1 MHSLIQLS
9 IVVLLLPLL
18 SFVILIF
25 FNRRLP
31 RRGDF
36 VGVGILGT
44 AFAISLYIFWT
55 VIVQAYDPA
64 FRVAWDFTWIDL
76 GKVPGI
82 GPLQIKMGIVIDNLT
97 AIMLAMVTL
106 ISLLVHLYSTGYM
119 AGDKNYGRY
128 FAFLGIFTFSMLGI
142 VLSDNFFSIYIFW
155 ELVGLSSYLLIGF
168 FFEKDSAA
176 DAQKKAFLANRVGD
190 IGMWLGILIL
200 YSQFH
205 TFSFAEIN
213 VNLAAGKF
221 AMSNA
226 WLTAAGLLLFMG
238 CVGKS
243 AQFPLHIWL
252 PDAMEGPTPVSALI
266 HAATMVAA
274 GVYFVARIFV
284 LLTPDAL
291 HVIAFIGAFTA
302 FMAATIAI
310 TQNDIKRVLAYST
323 VSQLGYMVLG
333 LGVGA
338 YSAAL
343 FHLVTHA
350 FFKAC
355 LFLGSGAIIH
365 AMHHEQDMRWMGG
378 LRKHMPW
385 TFATFTLATL
395 ALAGLPL
402 TSGFMSKD
410 AILAGAIGFAN
421 AEGGG
426 VYYLIPVLGFFSA
439 MLTAF
444 YMGRQIWLVFFG
456 ESRTH
461 LKPADDLHSAHHAH
475 AAHDA
480 HNDLHH
486 AAHEVHEVSWNMR
499 APLVILAALSVFFVY
514 SPNPLDGAQ
523 GWFMKMIK
531 TPATVVGSY
540 QSAVGSEK
548 LAVGSGQSA
557 VEHQQS
563 AVGSQQP
570 STKTEHSA
578 LSTQHS
584 ALGTDHSALEPQK
597 SAVGSQQPATKTE
610 HSALS
615 TQHSALI
622 NDRQAEI
629 AHASHAAHYPAI
641 YISSIMV
648 ILGISLAGVVYV
660 FKIIDPDKT
669 ADAIRPLYL
678 FSLNKWYWDEIYQAT
693 FIRASLLLAK
703 MLYWFDRNIIDGIVN
718 GSALFV
724 RNIAFANNSFDKYV
738 VDGLVNFTAFSVNT
752 TGAVLRKLQTGKVQ
766 TYVVMLLAVV
776 FGYFVFYFTR
786 LIY

>member
-36 VGVGILGT
+36 IGVGILGT
-44 AFAISLYIFWT
+44 AFGISAYIFWT
-55 VIVQAYDPA
+55 VIVQTYDPA
-64 FRVAWDFTWIDL
+64 FRIAWDFTWIDL
-76 GKVPGI
+76 GNVPGV
-82 GPLQIKMGIVIDNLT
+82 GPLQIKMGVVIDNLT

-142 VLSDNFFSIYIFW
+142 VLSDNLFSIYIFW

-205 TFSFAEIN
+205 TFSFEQIYA
-213 VNLAAGKF
+213 NLAAGNF
-221 AMSNA
+221 GLSNG
-226 WLTAAGLLLFMG
+226 WLTAAGILLFMG

-243 AQFPLHIWL
+243 AQFPLHVWL

-284 LLTPDAL
+284 MLTPDAL
-291 HVIAFIGAFTA
+291 HVIAFIGASTA

-402 TSGFMSKD
+402 TSGFLSKD
-410 AILAGAIGFAN
+410 AILAGAIGFAQV
-421 AEGGG
+421 EGGG
-426 VYYLIPVLGFFSA
+426 IFYLIPVLGFFSA

-461 LKPADDLHSAHHAH
+461 LKPADTHHQAHHAH
-475 AAHDA
+475 DS
-480 HNDLHH
+480 H
-486 AAHEVHEVSWNMR
+486 AAHADDHHTAHGVHEVSWNMR

-514 SPNPLDGAQ
+514 SPDPLDGAK
-523 GWFMKMIK
+523 GWFMKMIP
-531 TPATVVGSY
+531 TPATVVGE
-540 QSAVGSEK
+540 AN
-548 LAVGSGQSA
+548 
-557 VEHQQS
+557 
-563 AVGSQQP
+563 
-570 STKTEHSA
+570 
-578 LSTQHS
+578 
-584 ALGTDHSALEPQK
+584 PQK
-597 SAVGSQQPATKTE
+597 GALLSGSVAPHLAGVVRTTE
-610 HSALS
+610 VALPVVAS
-615 TQHSALI
+615 EHAALAAGHGEAKGGHLYT
-622 NDRQAEI
+622 DTRQAEI
-629 AHASHAAHYPAI
+629 VHAGHAAHYTAI

-648 ILGISLAGVVYV
+648 VLGISMAFVVYV
-660 FKIIDPDKT
+660 FRIIDPEKT
-669 ADAIRPLYL
+669 ASAIRPLYL
-678 FSLNKWYWDEIYQAT
+678 FSLNKWYWDEIYEAT
-693 FIRASLLLAK
+693 FIKGS
-703 MLYWFDRNIIDGIVN
+703 MLIARMLSWFDTNVVDGIVN
-718 GSALFV
+718 GVATMVRKFAFV
-724 RNIAFANNSFDKYV
+724 NDSFDRHV
-738 VDGLVNFTAFSVNT
+738 VDGMVNFTAFTVNT
-752 TGAVLRKLQTGKVQ
+752 TGAVLRKLQTGKDK
-766 TYVVMLLAVV
+766 
-776 FGYFVFYFTR
+776 
-786 LIY
+786 

>member
-36 VGVGILGT
+36 IGVGILGT
-44 AFAISLYIFWT
+44 AFAISAYIFWS
-55 VIVQAYDPA
+55 VIVQTYDPA

-142 VLSDNFFSIYIFW
+142 VLSDNLFSIYIFW

-205 TFSFAEIN
+205 TFSFEQIYA
-213 VNLAAGKF
+213 NLAAGKF

-421 AEGGG
+421 VEGGG
-426 VYYLIPVLGFFSA
+426 VYYLIPALGFFSA

-461 LKPADDLHSAHHAH
+461 LKPADNHHHGHDAHSAHG
-475 AAHDA
+475 AHD
-480 HNDLHH
+480 DHH
-486 AAHEVHEVSWNMR
+486 GAHEVHEVSWNMR
-499 APLVILAALSVFFVY
+499 APLVILAVLSVFIVY
-514 SPNPLDGAQ
+514 SPNPLDGAE
-523 GWFMKMIK
+523 GWFMKMIR
-531 TPATVVGSY
+531 TPATVVGPANHNCAALPAQTTSPLM
-540 QSAVGSEK
+540 AEA
-548 LAVGSGQSA
+548 LPA
-557 VEHQQS
+557 VETHVATDAH
-563 AVGSQQP
+563 AVSEV
-570 STKTEHSA
+570 EHA
-578 LSTQHS
+578 
-584 ALGTDHSALEPQK
+584 AAKG
-597 SAVGSQQPATKTE
+597 E
-610 HSALS
+610 HAF
-615 TQHSALI
+615 A
-622 NDRQAEI
+622 DPRQAEI
-629 AHASHAAHYPAI
+629 AHAAHAAHFPAI

-648 ILGISLAGVVYV
+648 VLGISFAGIV
-660 FKIIDPDKT
+660 FVFRIIDPDKT
-669 ADAIRPLYL
+669 AEAIRPLYL

-693 FIRASLLLAK
+693 FIKGSVLLSKILS
-703 MLYWFDRNIIDGIVN
+703 WFDTNVIDGIVN
-718 GSALFV
+718 GVAVLV
-724 RNIAFANNSFDKYV
+724 RNLAFANNSFDKYV

-766 TYVVMLLAVV
+766 TYVALLLVV
-776 FGYFVFYFTR
+776 LFGYFVFYFTR

>member
-31 RRGDF
+31 RSGDF
-36 VGVGILGT
+36 LGVGILGT
-44 AFAISLYIFWT
+44 AFALSAYIFWT
-55 VIVQAYDPA
+55 VIVQTYDPA
-64 FRVAWDFTWIDL
+64 FRIAWDFTWIDL
-76 GKVPGI
+76 GKVPGV
-82 GPLQIKMGIVIDNLT
+82 GPLQIKMGVVIDNLT

-142 VLSDNFFSIYIFW
+142 VLSDNLFSIYIFW

-205 TFSFAEIN
+205 TFSFVEIN
-213 VNLAAGKF
+213 ANLAAGKF
-221 AMSNA
+221 ALSNA
-226 WLTAAGLLLFMG
+226 WLTAAGILLFMG

-284 LLTPDAL
+284 MLTPDAL
-291 HVIAFIGAFTA
+291 HLIAFVGASTA

-410 AILAGAIGFAN
+410 AILAGAIGFAKV
-421 AEGGG
+421 EGGG
-426 VYYLIPVLGFFSA
+426 IFYLIPVLGFFSA

-461 LKPADDLHSAHHAH
+461 LKPAEDHHGH
-475 AAHDA
+475 DVHDA
-480 HNDLHH
+480 HHGAHDDHDCHEEHH
-486 AAHEVHEVSWNMR
+486 GVHEVSWNMR

-514 SPNPLDGAQ
+514 SPDPLDGAK
-523 GWFMKMIK
+523 GWFMKMIQ
-531 TPATVVGSY
+531 TPETVVGEASL
-540 QSAVGSEK
+540 QKAAALRSGVAPLIAEAVLPPAGHAETDSH
-548 LAVGSGQSA
+548 AA
-557 VEHQQS
+557 
-563 AVGSQQP
+563 AAAP
-570 STKTEHSA
+570 SHA
-578 LSTQHS
+578 
-584 ALGTDHSALEPQK
+584 A
-597 SAVGSQQPATKTE
+597 PAGVHTF
-610 HSALS
+610 A
-615 TQHSALI
+615 
-622 NDRQAEI
+622 DPRQAEI
-629 AHASHAAHYPAI
+629 AHAAHAAHFPAI

-648 ILGISLAGVVYV
+648 VLGISMAFIVYV
-660 FKIIDPDKT
+660 FRIIDPEKT
-669 ADAIRPLYL
+669 AISIRPLYL
-678 FSLNKWYWDEIYQAT
+678 FSLNKWYWDEIYEAT
-693 FIRASLLLAK
+693 FIKGSIVLSKVFA
-703 MLYWFDRNIIDGIVN
+703 WFDTNIVDGLVN
-718 GSALFV
+718 GVAFTV
-724 RNIAFANNSFDKYV
+724 KKFAFANGSFDKYV

-766 TYVVMLLAVV
+766 TYVVMLILAV
-776 FGYFVFYFTR
+776 FGYFVYYFTR
-786 LIY
+786 LVY

>member
-44 AFAISLYIFWT
+44 AFALSLYIFWQ

-76 GKVPGI
+76 GNVPGL
-82 GPLQIKMGIVIDNLT
+82 GHLEIKMGIVIDNI
-97 AIMLAMVTL
+97 ASIMLSMVTL
-106 ISLLVHLYSTGYM
+106 ISFLVHLYSTGYM
-119 AGDKNYGRY
+119 AGDKNYGRF
-128 FAFLGIFTFSMLGI
+128 FAYLGIFTFSMLGI
-142 VLSDNFFSIYIFW
+142 ILSDNLFAIYIFW

-168 FFEKDSAA
+168 FFEKESAA
-176 DAQKKAFLANRVGD
+176 DAQKKAFLANRIGD

-205 TFSFAEIN
+205 TFNYQEIYA
-213 VNLAAGKF
+213 NLAAGKF
-221 AMSNA
+221 ALSNG
-226 WLTAAGLLLFMG
+226 WLTAAGILLFMG

-243 AQFPLHIWL
+243 AQFPLHVWL

-284 LLTPDAL
+284 VLTPDAL
-291 HVIAFIGAFTA
+291 HVIAFVGAFTA

-310 TQNDIKRVLAYST
+310 TQHDIKRVLAYST

-338 YSAAL
+338 YSASL

-378 LRKHMPW
+378 LRKQMPW

-402 TSGFMSKD
+402 TSGFLSKD
-410 AILAGAIGFAN
+410 AILAGAIGFAQV
-421 AEGGG
+421 EGGG
-426 VYYLIPVLGFFSA
+426 IFYLIPFLGFFSA

-461 LKPADDLHSAHHAH
+461 LKPADDHHHS
-475 AAHDA
+475 HDA
-480 HNDLHH
+480 HSGHDDAHAHH
-486 AAHEVHEVSWNMR
+486 GVHEVEWNMR
-499 APLVILAALSVFFVY
+499 APLVILAALSIFFVY
-514 SPNPLDGAQ
+514 SPDPLDGAK
-523 GWFMKMIK
+523 GWFMKMIP
-531 TPATVVGSY
+531 TPSTVVGSY
-540 QSAVGSEK
+540 QNHSDILHAEVIKTSHEEN
-548 LAVGSGQSA
+548 VV
-557 VEHQQS
+557 VEHQNNKHD
-563 AVGSQQP
+563 AAANATSQT
-570 STKTEHSA
+570 STEH
-578 LSTQHS
+578 
-584 ALGTDHSALEPQK
+584 G
-597 SAVGSQQPATKTE
+597 E
-610 HSALS
+610 HFYA
-615 TQHSALI
+615 
-622 NDRQAEI
+622 DPRQAAVI
-629 AHASHAAHYPAI
+629 HAGHGAHYTAI
-641 YISSIMV
+641 YISSVMV
-648 ILGISLAGVVYV
+648 ILGIGLACVVYV
-660 FKIIDPDKT
+660 FNIIDPEKT
-669 ADAIRPLYL
+669 AHAIRPLYL
-678 FSLNKWYWDEIYQAT
+678 FSFNKWYWDEIYQAT
-693 FIRASLLLAK
+693 FIRGSVIIAK
-703 MLYWFDRNIIDGIVN
+703 MLSWFDTHVVDGIVN
-718 GSALFV
+718 GVATIV
-724 RNIAFANNSFDKYV
+724 RNFAFLNNSFDKHV
-738 VDGLVNFTAFSVNT
+738 VDGLVNFTAFTINT
-752 TGAVLRKLQTGKVQ
+752 TGGLLKKLQTGKVQ
-766 TYVVMLLAVV
+766 TYIVMLIFVV
-776 FGYFVFYFTR
+776 FGYFVFYFSR
-786 LIY
+786 LVY

>member
-44 AFAISLYIFWT
+44 AFALSAYIFWT
-55 VIVQAYDPA
+55 VIVQTYDPA

-76 GKVPGI
+76 GQVPGI

-142 VLSDNFFSIYIFW
+142 VLSDNLFSIYIFW

-205 TFSFAEIN
+205 TFSFTEIYA
-213 VNLAAGKF
+213 NLAAGKF
-221 AMSNA
+221 ALSNA

-284 LLTPDAL
+284 VLTPDAL

-410 AILAGAIGFAN
+410 AILAGAIGFAT

-461 LKPADDLHSAHHAH
+461 LKPVDNHHSDHHAH
-475 AAHDA
+475 STHDT
-480 HNDLHH
+480 HNDDHH

-531 TPATVVGSY
+531 TPPTVVGSY
-540 QSAVGSEK
+540 QSAPSSEK
-548 LAVGSGQSA
+548 LAVGS
-557 VEHQQS
+557 QQS
-563 AVGSQQP
+563 ATEGENSAL
-570 STKTEHSA
+570 STQHSALSEQHSAPEAEHSA

-584 ALGTDHSALEPQK
+584 ALKE
-597 SAVGSQQPATKTE
+597 
-610 HSALS
+610 S
-615 TQHSALI
+615 TQHSALT
-622 NDRQAEI
+622 NERQAEI
-629 AHASHAAHYPAI
+629 AHASHAAHFPAI

-648 ILGISLAGVVYV
+648 ILGITLAGIVYV
-660 FKIIDPDKT
+660 FRIIDPDKT
-669 ADAIRPLYL
+669 AEAIRPLYL
-678 FSLNKWYWDEIYQAT
+678 FSLNKWYWDEIYDAT
-693 FIRASLLLAK
+693 FIRGSMLISK
-703 MLYWFDRNIIDGIVN
+703 MLSWFDTNIIDGIVN
-718 GSALFV
+718 GVALIV
-724 RNIAFANNSFDKYV
+724 KKVAFANNSFDKYV

>member
-36 VGVGILGT
+36 IGVGILGT
-44 AFAISLYIFWT
+44 AFALSAYIFWS
-55 VIVQAYDPA
+55 VIVQTYDPA
-64 FRVAWDFTWIDL
+64 FRIAWDFTWIDL
-76 GKVPGI
+76 GNVPGV
-82 GPLQIKMGIVIDNLT
+82 GPLKIKMGVVIDNLT
-97 AIMLAMVTL
+97 SIMLAMVTL
-106 ISLLVHLYSTGYM
+106 ISLLVHIYSTGYM
-119 AGDKNYGRY
+119 KGDKNYGRY

-142 VLSDNFFSIYIFW
+142 ILSDNLFSIYIFW

-205 TFSFAEIN
+205 TFSFEQIYA
-213 VNLAAGKF
+213 NLAAGNF
-221 AMSNA
+221 ALSNG

-243 AQFPLHIWL
+243 AQFPLHVWL

-284 LLTPDAL
+284 ILTPDAL
-291 HVIAFIGAFTA
+291 HVIAFVGACTA

-310 TQNDIKRVLAYST
+310 TQHDIKRVLAYST

-338 YSAAL
+338 YSASL

-365 AMHHEQDMRWMGG
+365 AMHHEQDMRWMGS
-378 LRKHMPW
+378 LWKKMPW
-385 TFATFTLATL
+385 TFVTFTIATL

-410 AILAGAIGFAN
+410 AILAGAIGFAE

-426 VYYLIPVLGFFSA
+426 IYYLIPTLGFFCA

-461 LKPADDLHSAHHAH
+461 LKPADNHHQAHHAH
-475 AAHDA
+475 DSHATHGDA
-480 HNDLHH
+480 HHG
-486 AAHEVHEVSWNMR
+486 AHEVHEVSWNMR
-499 APLVILAALSVFFVY
+499 APLVILAVLSLFAVY
-514 SPNPLDGAQ
+514 SPDPLDGAK
-523 GWFMKMIK
+523 GWFMKMIP
-531 TPATVVGSY
+531 TPATVVG
-540 QSAVGSEK
+540 A
-548 LAVGSGQSA
+548 AN
-557 VEHQQS
+557 
-563 AVGSQQP
+563 
-570 STKTEHSA
+570 
-578 LSTQHS
+578 
-584 ALGTDHSALEPQK
+584 PQK
-597 SAVGSQQPATKTE
+597 GALLSGTVAPHIAGVLRTTEVDVPQPVAAAHGEAKGGHLYT
-610 HSALS
+610 
-615 TQHSALI
+615 
-622 NDRQAEI
+622 DPRQAEI
-629 AHASHAAHYPAI
+629 VHAGHAAHYTAI
-641 YISSIMV
+641 YISITMV
-648 ILGISLAGVVYV
+648 LLGMCLALVFYV
-660 FKIIDPDKT
+660 FKIIDPEKT
-669 ADAIRPLYL
+669 ARAIRPLYL
-678 FSLNKWYWDEIYQAT
+678 FSLNKWYWDEIYEAT
-693 FIRASLLLAK
+693 FIKGSMVLAR
-703 MLYWFDRNIIDGIVN
+703 MLSWFDTNVVDGIVN
-718 GSALFV
+718 GVATLVRKFAFV
-724 RNIAFANNSFDKYV
+724 NDGFDRHV
-738 VDGLVNFTAFSVNT
+738 VDGMVNFTAFTVNT

-766 TYVVMLLAVV
+766 TYVVMLMLVL

>member
-36 VGVGILGT
+36 IGVGILGT
-44 AFAISLYIFWT
+44 AFAISAYIFWS
-55 VIVQAYDPA
+55 VIVQTYDPA
-64 FRVAWDFTWIDL
+64 FRIAWDFTWIDL
-76 GKVPGI
+76 GNVPGV
-82 GPLQIKMGIVIDNLT
+82 GPLKIKMGVVIDNLT

-142 VLSDNFFSIYIFW
+142 VLSDNLFSIYIFW

-168 FFEKDSAA
+168 FFEKQSAA

-205 TFSFAEIN
+205 TFSFEQIYA
-213 VNLAAGKF
+213 NLAAGKF
-221 AMSNA
+221 TLSNA
-226 WLTAAGLLLFMG
+226 WLTAAGILLFMG

-284 LLTPDAL
+284 VLTPDAL

-410 AILAGAIGFAN
+410 AILAGAIGFAQV
-421 AEGGG
+421 EGGG

-461 LKPADDLHSAHHAH
+461 LKPVDNHHSDHHAH
-475 AAHDA
+475 GAADEQHGV
-480 HNDLHH
+480 
-486 AAHEVHEVSWNMR
+486 HEVHEVSWNMR
-499 APLVILAALSVFFVY
+499 APLVILAVLSVFIVY
-514 SPNPLDGAQ
+514 SPNPLDGAE

-531 TPATVVGSY
+531 TPATVVGPANHNSSGALI
-540 QSAVGSEK
+540 QASSAPLMAE
-548 LAVGSGQSA
+548 A
-557 VEHQQS
+557 
-563 AVGSQQP
+563 QP
-570 STKTEHSA
+570 AAGAHSA
-578 LSTQHS
+578 TDSPAES
-584 ALGTDHSALEPQK
+584 AG
-597 SAVGSQQPATKTE
+597 E
-610 HSALS
+610 HASVKGGEHTFA
-615 TQHSALI
+615 
-622 NDRQAEI
+622 DPRQAEI
-629 AHASHAAHYPAI
+629 AHASHGAHFTAI

-648 ILGISLAGVVYV
+648 VLGISMAFVVYV
-660 FKIIDPDKT
+660 FKIIDPEKT
-669 ADAIRPLYL
+669 AQAIRPLYL

-693 FIRASLLLAK
+693 FIKGSIVISKILS
-703 MLYWFDRNIIDGIVN
+703 WFDTNVVDGIVN
-718 GSALFV
+718 GVALVVKKF
-724 RNIAFANNSFDKYV
+724 AFANNSFDKYV

-766 TYVVMLLAVV
+766 TYVVMLLLAV

>member
-9 IVVLLLPLL
+9 IAVLLLPLL

-25 FNRRLP
+25 FNKRLP

-44 AFAISLYIFWT
+44 TFALSFYIFWS
-55 VIVQAYDPA
+55 VVVQAYDPA
-64 FRVAWDFTWIDL
+64 FRVAWDFTWIDF
-76 GKVPGI
+76 GNVPGV
-82 GPLQIKMGIVIDNLT
+82 GPLEIRMGIVIDNLT

-106 ISLLVHLYSTGYM
+106 ISFLVHLYSTGYM
-119 AGDKNYGRY
+119 SGDPRYGRF

-142 VLSDNFFSIYIFW
+142 VLADNLFAIYIFW

-168 FFEKDSAA
+168 YFEKDSAA

-205 TFSFAEIN
+205 TFSYQEIFA
-213 VNLAAGKF
+213 NLAAGKF
-221 AMSNA
+221 GLGEA
-226 WLTAAGLLLFMG
+226 WLTAAGILLFMG

-243 AQFPLHIWL
+243 AQFPLHVWL

-284 LLTPDAL
+284 LLTADAL
-291 HVIAFIGAFTA
+291 HVIAFIGAVTA

-310 TQNDIKRVLAYST
+310 TQHDIKRVLAYST

-378 LRKHMPW
+378 LRKPMPW

-410 AILAGAIGFAN
+410 AILAGAIGFAA

-426 VYYLIPVLGFFSA
+426 IYWIIPFLGFFSA

-461 LKPADDLHSAHHAH
+461 LKPADPHHH
-475 AAHDA
+475 GHDA
-480 HNDLHH
+480 HGSHGHDDHH
-486 AAHEVHEVSWNMR
+486 AGESHGVHEVAWNMR
-499 APLVILAALSVFFVY
+499 APLVILAALSVFAVY
-514 SPNPLDGAQ
+514 SPDPLDGAK
-523 GWFMKMIK
+523 GWFLKMVQ
-531 TPATVVGSY
+531 TPATVVGSPGNTAGHE
-540 QSAVGSEK
+540 SSPLALHEGRLLAEAVPPAQHKAESDAHSEGV
-548 LAVGSGQSA
+548 ASEAASGVHAEAAGAAAHGEAHGHEFSD
-557 VEHQQS
+557 
-563 AVGSQQP
+563 P
-570 STKTEHSA
+570 
-578 LSTQHS
+578 
-584 ALGTDHSALEPQK
+584 
-597 SAVGSQQPATKTE
+597 
-610 HSALS
+610 
-615 TQHSALI
+615 
-622 NDRQAEI
+622 RQAAI
-629 AHASHAAHYPAI
+629 AHEAHAAHWPAI
-641 YISSIMV
+641 MISSVMV
-648 ILGISLAGVVYV
+648 VLGISLAFVVYV
-660 FKIIDPDKT
+660 FRIIDPEKT
-669 ADAIRPLYL
+669 ARSIRPLYL
-678 FSLNKWYWDEIYQAT
+678 YSFNKWYWDEIYDAT
-693 FIRASLLLAK
+693 FIKGSVLISKILS
-703 MLYWFDRNIIDGIVN
+703 WFDANIVDGIVN
-718 GSALFV
+718 GVGAMTRRV
-724 RNIAFANNSFDKYV
+724 GFATGGFDKYV
-738 VDGLVNFTAFSVNT
+738 VDGAVNFTAFLVNT
-752 TGAVLRKLQTGKVQ
+752 SGGVLRKLQTGKVQ
-766 TYVVMLLAVV
+766 TYVVLLLLAVI
-776 FGYFVFYFTR
+776 GYFIYYFTQ

>member
-9 IVVLLLPLL
+9 IAVLLLPLL

-25 FNRRLP
+25 FNKRLP
-31 RRGDF
+31 RSGDF

-44 AFAISLYIFWT
+44 TFALSFYIFWS
-55 VIVQAYDPA
+55 VVVQAYDPA
-64 FRVAWDFTWIDL
+64 FRIVWDFTWIDF
-76 GKVPGI
+76 GNVPGV
-82 GPLQIKMGIVIDNLT
+82 GPLEIRMGIVIDNLT

-106 ISLLVHLYSTGYM
+106 ISFLVHLYSTGYM
-119 AGDKNYGRY
+119 SGDPRYGRF

-142 VLSDNFFSIYIFW
+142 VLSDNLFSIYIFW

-168 FFEKDSAA
+168 YFEKDSAA

-205 TFSFAEIN
+205 TFSYHEIFR
-213 VNLAAGKF
+213 NLAAGKF
-221 AMSNA
+221 GMGEG
-226 WLTAAGLLLFMG
+226 WLTAAGILLFMG

-243 AQFPLHIWL
+243 AQFPLHVWL

-284 LLTPDAL
+284 LLTADAL
-291 HVIAFIGAFTA
+291 HVIAFVGAITA

-310 TQNDIKRVLAYST
+310 TQHDIKRVLAYST

-378 LRKHMPW
+378 LRKPMPW
-385 TFATFTLATL
+385 TFATFTLVTL

-426 VYYLIPVLGFFSA
+426 FYYLIPFLGFFSA

-461 LKPADDLHSAHHAH
+461 LKPADEHDHGH
-475 AAHDA
+475 AAHGSHGHGHGD
-480 HNDLHH
+480 DHH
-486 AAHEVHEVSWNMR
+486 DEASHGVHEVAWNMR
-499 APLVILAALSVFFVY
+499 APLVILAALSVFAVY
-514 SPNPLDGAQ
+514 SPDPLDGAK
-523 GWFMKMIK
+523 GWFMKMVQ
-531 TPATVVGSY
+531 TPETVVGSKEAPAKHEP
-540 QSAVGSEK
+540 SAAAPAAGHLLAEAVPAAAHGSETD
-548 LAVGSGQSA
+548 A
-557 VEHQQS
+557 
-563 AVGSQQP
+563 QP
-570 STKTEHSA
+570 EGVASEAHAETAGGAAHAEKGGHEFSD
-578 LSTQHS
+578 Q
-584 ALGTDHSALEPQK
+584 
-597 SAVGSQQPATKTE
+597 
-610 HSALS
+610 
-615 TQHSALI
+615 
-622 NDRQAEI
+622 RQAHI
-629 AHASHAAHYPAI
+629 AHAAHAAHWPAI
-641 YISSIMV
+641 IISSVMV
-648 ILGISLAGVVYV
+648 VLGISLAFVVYV
-660 FKIIDPDKT
+660 FRIIDPDIT
-669 ADAIRPLYL
+669 AVAIRPLYL
-678 FSLNKWYWDEIYQAT
+678 YSFNKWYWDEIYDAT
-693 FIRASLLLAK
+693 FIKGSVAISKILS
-703 MLYWFDRNIIDGIVN
+703 WFDANVVDGIVN
-718 GSALFV
+718 GVGAMTRRV
-724 RNIAFANNSFDKYV
+724 GFATGGFDKYV
-738 VDGLVNFTAFSVNT
+738 VDGAVNFTAFLVNT

-766 TYVVMLLAVV
+766 TYVVLLMLAVI
-776 FGYFVFYFTR
+776 GYFVYYFAQ
-786 LIY
+786 LVY

>member
-36 VGVGILGT
+36 IGVGILGT
-44 AFAISLYIFWT
+44 AFGISAYIFWS
-55 VIVQAYDPA
+55 VIVQTYDPA
-64 FRVAWDFTWIDL
+64 FRIAWDFTWIDL
-76 GKVPGI
+76 GNVPGV
-82 GPLQIKMGIVIDNLT
+82 GPLQIKMGVVIDNLT

-142 VLSDNFFSIYIFW
+142 VLSDNLFSIYIFW

-205 TFSFAEIN
+205 TFSFEQVYA
-213 VNLAAGKF
+213 NLAAGKF
-221 AMSNA
+221 ALSNA
-226 WLTAAGLLLFMG
+226 WLTAAGILLFMG

-284 LLTPDAL
+284 ILTPDAL
-291 HVIAFIGAFTA
+291 HVIAFIGACTA

-385 TFATFTLATL
+385 TFTTFTLATL

-402 TSGFMSKD
+402 TSGFLSKD
-410 AILAGAIGFAN
+410 AILAGAIGFAKV
-421 AEGGG
+421 EGGG
-426 VYYLIPVLGFFSA
+426 IFYLIPVLGFFSA

-461 LKPADDLHSAHHAH
+461 LKPADNHHVDHHAH
-475 AAHDA
+475 DS
-480 HNDLHH
+480 H
-486 AAHEVHEVSWNMR
+486 AAHGDDHHADHGVHEVSWNMR

-514 SPNPLDGAQ
+514 SPDPLDGAK
-523 GWFMKMIK
+523 GWFMKMIP
-531 TPATVVGSY
+531 TPSTVVGEANP
-540 QSAVGSEK
+540 QIGALPRGTSAPHLAGVLPTAEAVPAVAGHGEEK
-548 LAVGSGQSA
+548 SGH
-557 VEHQQS
+557 VY
-563 AVGSQQP
+563 
-570 STKTEHSA
+570 
-578 LSTQHS
+578 
-584 ALGTDHSALEPQK
+584 TDP
-597 SAVGSQQPATKTE
+597 
-610 HSALS
+610 
-615 TQHSALI
+615 
-622 NDRQAEI
+622 RQAEI
-629 AHASHAAHYPAI
+629 VHAGHAAHYTAI

-648 ILGISLAGVVYV
+648 VLGIGMAFVVYV
-660 FKIIDPDKT
+660 FRIIDPEKT
-669 ADAIRPLYL
+669 AQSIRPLYL
-678 FSLNKWYWDEIYQAT
+678 FSLNKWYWDEIYEAT
-693 FIRASLLLAK
+693 FIKGSIVISKILS
-703 MLYWFDRNIIDGIVN
+703 WFDTNVIDGIVN
-718 GSALFV
+718 GVAVLVRKFAFV
-724 RNIAFANNSFDKYV
+724 NDSFDKHV
-738 VDGLVNFTAFSVNT
+738 VDGMVNFTAFTVNT

-766 TYVVMLLAVV
+766 TYVVMLLLAV

>member
-36 VGVGILGT
+36 IGVGILGT
-44 AFAISLYIFWT
+44 AFAISAYIFWS
-55 VIVQAYDPA
+55 VIVQTYDPA
-64 FRVAWDFTWIDL
+64 FRIAWDFTWIDL
-76 GKVPGI
+76 GNVPGV
-82 GPLQIKMGIVIDNLT
+82 GPLQIKMGVVIDNLT
-97 AIMLAMVTL
+97 SIMLAMVTL

-142 VLSDNFFSIYIFW
+142 VLSDNLFSIYIFW

-168 FFEKDSAA
+168 FFEKQSAA

-205 TFSFAEIN
+205 TFSFEQIYA
-213 VNLAAGKF
+213 NLAAGKF
-221 AMSNA
+221 GLSNG
-226 WLTAAGLLLFMG
+226 WLTAAGILLFMG

-243 AQFPLHIWL
+243 AQFPLHVWL

-284 LLTPDAL
+284 VLTPDAL
-291 HVIAFIGAFTA
+291 HVIAFTGACTA

-410 AILAGAIGFAN
+410 AILAGAIGFAKV
-421 AEGGG
+421 EGGG
-426 VYYLIPVLGFFSA
+426 IFYLIPVLGFFSA

-461 LKPADDLHSAHHAH
+461 LKPAEDDHHAAHHAH
-475 AAHDA
+475 AGHDA
-480 HNDLHH
+480 HTDDHH
-486 AAHEVHEVSWNMR
+486 QEHGVHEVSWNMR
-499 APLVILAALSVFFVY
+499 APLVILATLSIFFVY
-514 SPNPLDGAQ
+514 SPDPLDGGK
-523 GWFMKMIK
+523 GWFMKMIQ
-531 TPATVVGSY
+531 TPATVVGEANHQIGDLRTPVSTATLAA
-540 QSAVGSEK
+540 AVPTVEVP
-548 LAVGSGQSA
+548 AVEA
-557 VEHQQS
+557 VEH
-563 AVGSQQP
+563 AGAE
-570 STKTEHSA
+570 KGAHSYA
-578 LSTQHS
+578 
-584 ALGTDHSALEPQK
+584 DM
-597 SAVGSQQPATKTE
+597 
-610 HSALS
+610 
-615 TQHSALI
+615 
-622 NDRQAEI
+622 RQAEI
-629 AHASHAAHYPAI
+629 VHAGHAAHFTAI

-648 ILGISLAGVVYV
+648 LLGISLAFIVYV
-660 FKIIDPDKT
+660 FNIIDPEKT
-669 ADAIRPLYL
+669 AIAIRPLYL
-678 FSLNKWYWDEIYQAT
+678 FSLNKWYWDEIYDAT
-693 FIRASLLLAK
+693 FIKGSMLLANI
-703 MLYWFDRNIIDGIVN
+703 LSWFDTTIVDGIVN
-718 GSALFV
+718 GVATLV
-724 RNIAFANNSFDKYV
+724 RNFAFLNDGFDRHV
-738 VDGLVNFTAFSVNT
+738 VDGLVNFTAFTVNT

-766 TYVVMLLAVV
+766 TYVVMLLLAV
-776 FGYFVFYFTR
+776 FGYFVFYLTR

>member
-36 VGVGILGT
+36 IGLGILGT
-44 AFAISLYIFWT
+44 AFGISAYIFWS

-64 FRVAWDFTWIDL
+64 FRIAWDFTWIDL
-76 GKVPGI
+76 GNVPGV
-82 GPLQIKMGIVIDNLT
+82 GPLQIKMGVVIDNLT

-142 VLSDNFFSIYIFW
+142 VLSDNLFSIYIFW

-205 TFSFAEIN
+205 TFSFEQIYA
-213 VNLAAGKF
+213 NLAAGNF
-221 AMSNA
+221 GLSNA
-226 WLTAAGLLLFMG
+226 WLTAAGILLFMG

-243 AQFPLHIWL
+243 AQFPLHVWL

-274 GVYFVARIFV
+274 GVYFVARIFIM
-284 LLTPDAL
+284 LTPDAL
-291 HVIAFIGAFTA
+291 HVIAFIGACTA

-402 TSGFMSKD
+402 TSGFLSKD
-410 AILAGAIGFAN
+410 AILAGAIGFAKV
-421 AEGGG
+421 EGGG
-426 VYYLIPVLGFFSA
+426 IYYLIPVLGFFSA

-456 ESRTH
+456 DSRTH
-461 LKPADDLHSAHHAH
+461 LKPADTSHQAHHAH
-475 AAHDA
+475 DTHATHADA
-480 HNDLHH
+480 HHSAH
-486 AAHEVHEVSWNMR
+486 AVHEVSWNMR
-499 APLVILAALSVFFVY
+499 APLVILAALSIYAVY
-514 SPNPLDGAQ
+514 SPDPLDGAK
-523 GWFMKMIK
+523 GWFMKMIP
-531 TPATVVGSY
+531 TPATVVG
-540 QSAVGSEK
+540 A
-548 LAVGSGQSA
+548 AN
-557 VEHQQS
+557 
-563 AVGSQQP
+563 
-570 STKTEHSA
+570 
-578 LSTQHS
+578 
-584 ALGTDHSALEPQK
+584 PQK
-597 SAVGSQQPATKTE
+597 GALLTSTAPLHLAGVVPASETAAPALATTPVAAEPAVAAGE
-610 HSALS
+610 HGEAKGGHLYS
-615 TQHSALI
+615 
-622 NDRQAEI
+622 DPRQAEI
-629 AHASHAAHYPAI
+629 VHAGHAAHYTAI

-648 ILGISLAGVVYV
+648 ALGIIMAFVVYV
-660 FKIIDPDKT
+660 FKIIDPEKT
-669 ADAIRPLYL
+669 ARLIRPLYL
-678 FSLNKWYWDEIYQAT
+678 FSLNKWYWDEIYEAT
-693 FIRASLLLAK
+693 FIKGSMVLAK
-703 MLYWFDRNIIDGIVN
+703 MLSWFDTNVVDGIVN
-718 GSALFV
+718 GVALLVKKFAFV
-724 RNIAFANNSFDKYV
+724 NDGFDRHV
-738 VDGLVNFTAFSVNT
+738 VDGMVNFTAFTVNT

-766 TYVVMLLAVV
+766 TYVVMLLIAV

-786 LIY
+786 LIRGI

>member
-1 MHSLIQLS
+1 M
-9 IVVLLLPLL
+9 
-18 SFVILIF
+18 
-25 FNRRLP
+25 
-31 RRGDF
+31 
-36 VGVGILGT
+36 GV
-44 AFAISLYIFWT
+44 
-55 VIVQAYDPA
+55 
-64 FRVAWDFTWIDL
+64 
-76 GKVPGI
+76 
-82 GPLQIKMGIVIDNLT
+82 VIDNLT
-97 AIMLAMVTL
+97 SIMLAMVTL

-142 VLSDNFFSIYIFW
+142 VLSDNLFSIYIFW

-168 FFEKDSAA
+168 FFEKQSAA

-205 TFSFAEIN
+205 TFSFEQIYA
-213 VNLAAGKF
+213 NLAAGKF
-221 AMSNA
+221 GLSNG
-226 WLTAAGLLLFMG
+226 WLTAAGILLFMG

-243 AQFPLHIWL
+243 AQFPLHVWL

-284 LLTPDAL
+284 VLTPDAL
-291 HVIAFIGAFTA
+291 HVIAFTGACTA

-410 AILAGAIGFAN
+410 AILAGAIGFAKT
-421 AEGGG
+421 EGGG
-426 VYYLIPVLGFFSA
+426 IFYLIPVLGFFSA

-461 LKPADDLHSAHHAH
+461 LKPAEDDHHAAHHAH
-475 AAHDA
+475 AGHDA
-480 HNDLHH
+480 HTDDHH
-486 AAHEVHEVSWNMR
+486 QEHGVHEVSWNMR
-499 APLVILAALSVFFVY
+499 APLVILATLSIFFVY
-514 SPNPLDGAQ
+514 SPDPLDGGK
-523 GWFMKMIK
+523 GWFMKMIQ
-531 TPATVVGSY
+531 TPATVVGEANHQIGDLRTPVSTATLAAAVPTVEVPAAEAGEHAGAEKGAHSY
-540 QSAVGSEK
+540 A
-548 LAVGSGQSA
+548 
-557 VEHQQS
+557 
-563 AVGSQQP
+563 
-570 STKTEHSA
+570 
-578 LSTQHS
+578 
-584 ALGTDHSALEPQK
+584 DM
-597 SAVGSQQPATKTE
+597 
-610 HSALS
+610 
-615 TQHSALI
+615 
-622 NDRQAEI
+622 RQAEI
-629 AHASHAAHYPAI
+629 VHAGHAAHFTAI

-648 ILGISLAGVVYV
+648 LLGISLAFIVYV
-660 FKIIDPDKT
+660 FNIIDPEKT
-669 ADAIRPLYL
+669 AIAIRPLYL
-678 FSLNKWYWDEIYQAT
+678 FSLNKWYWDEIYDAT
-693 FIRASLLLAK
+693 FIKGSMLLANI
-703 MLYWFDRNIIDGIVN
+703 LSWFDTTIVDGIVN
-718 GSALFV
+718 GVATLV
-724 RNIAFANNSFDKYV
+724 RNFAFLNDGFDRHV
-738 VDGLVNFTAFSVNT
+738 VDGLVNFTAFTVNT

-766 TYVVMLLAVV
+766 TYVVMLLLAV
-776 FGYFVFYFTR
+776 FGYFVFYLTR

>member
-44 AFAISLYIFWT
+44 AFALSAYIFWT
-55 VIVQAYDPA
+55 VIVQTYDPA

-76 GKVPGI
+76 GQVPGI

-142 VLSDNFFSIYIFW
+142 VLSDNLFSIYIFW

-205 TFSFAEIN
+205 TFSFTEIYA
-213 VNLAAGKF
+213 NLAAGKF
-221 AMSNA
+221 ALSNA

-284 LLTPDAL
+284 VLTPDAL
-291 HVIAFIGAFTA
+291 HVIAFIGAVTA

-410 AILAGAIGFAN
+410 AILAGAIGFAT

-461 LKPADDLHSAHHAH
+461 LKPVDNHHSDHHAH
-475 AAHDA
+475 STHDT
-480 HNDLHH
+480 HNDDHH

-523 GWFMKMIK
+523 GWFMKMIQ
-531 TPATVVGSY
+531 TPPTVVGSY
-540 QSAVGSEK
+540 QSAPSSEK
-548 LAVGSGQSA
+548 LAVGS
-557 VEHQQS
+557 QQS
-563 AVGSQQP
+563 A
-570 STKTEHSA
+570 TEGENSA

-584 ALGTDHSALEPQK
+584 ALSE
-597 SAVGSQQPATKTE
+597 
-610 HSALS
+610 
-615 TQHSALI
+615 QHSALT
-622 NDRQAEI
+622 NERQAEI
-629 AHASHAAHYPAI
+629 AHASHAAHFPAI

-648 ILGISLAGVVYV
+648 LLGISLAGIVYV

-669 ADAIRPLYL
+669 AQAIRPLYL
-678 FSLNKWYWDEIYQAT
+678 FSLNKWYWDEIYDAT
-693 FIRASLLLAK
+693 FIKGSIVISK
-703 MLYWFDRNIIDGIVN
+703 MLSWFDTNIIDGIVN
-718 GSALFV
+718 GVALTV
-724 RNIAFANNSFDKYV
+724 KNIAFANNSFDKYV

>member
-36 VGVGILGT
+36 IGLGILGT
-44 AFAISLYIFWT
+44 AFGISAYIFWT
-55 VIVQAYDPA
+55 VIVQTYDPA
-64 FRVAWDFTWIDL
+64 FRIAWDFTWIDL
-76 GKVPGI
+76 GNVPGV
-82 GPLQIKMGIVIDNLT
+82 GPLQIKMGVVIDNLT

-142 VLSDNFFSIYIFW
+142 VLSDNLFSIYIFW

-205 TFSFAEIN
+205 TFSFEQIYA
-213 VNLAAGKF
+213 NLAAGNF
-221 AMSNA
+221 GLSNA
-226 WLTAAGLLLFMG
+226 WLTAAGILLFMG

-243 AQFPLHIWL
+243 AQFPLHVWL

-274 GVYFVARIFV
+274 GVYFVARIFII
-284 LLTPDAL
+284 LTPDAL
-291 HVIAFIGAFTA
+291 HVIAFIGACTA

-402 TSGFMSKD
+402 TSGFLSKD
-410 AILAGAIGFAN
+410 AILAGAIGFAKV
-421 AEGGG
+421 EGGG
-426 VYYLIPVLGFFSA
+426 IFYLIPVLGFFSA

-461 LKPADDLHSAHHAH
+461 LKPADNHHPAHHAH
-475 AAHDA
+475 DS
-480 HNDLHH
+480 H
-486 AAHEVHEVSWNMR
+486 AAHADDHHTAHGVHEVSWNMR
-499 APLVILAALSVFFVY
+499 APLVILAALSVFAVY
-514 SPNPLDGAQ
+514 SPDPLDGAK
-523 GWFMKMIK
+523 GWFMKMIP
-531 TPATVVGSY
+531 TPATVVGEANP
-540 QSAVGSEK
+540 QKGALPPTAAAPK
-548 LAVGSGQSA
+548 LAGVVLTTELAAPIVGEA
-557 VEHQQS
+557 PAPAEHGNVVAGHGEEKGGHVYS
-563 AVGSQQP
+563 D
-570 STKTEHSA
+570 T
-578 LSTQHS
+578 
-584 ALGTDHSALEPQK
+584 
-597 SAVGSQQPATKTE
+597 
-610 HSALS
+610 
-615 TQHSALI
+615 
-622 NDRQAEI
+622 RQAEI
-629 AHASHAAHYPAI
+629 VHAGHAAHFTAI

-648 ILGISLAGVVYV
+648 ALGIIMAFVVYV
-660 FKIIDPDKT
+660 FRIIDPEKT
-669 ADAIRPLYL
+669 ARLIRPLYL
-678 FSLNKWYWDEIYQAT
+678 FSLNKWYWDEIYEAT
-693 FIRASLLLAK
+693 VIKGSMKLSE
-703 MLYWFDRNIIDGIVN
+703 MLSWFDTNVVDGIVN
-718 GSALFV
+718 GVALLV
-724 RNIAFANNSFDKYV
+724 RKLALVNDSFDKHV
-738 VDGLVNFTAFSVNT
+738 VDGMVNFTAFTVNT

-766 TYVVMLLAVV
+766 TYVVMLLLAV

-786 LIY
+786 LIRGI

>member
-36 VGVGILGT
+36 IGVGILGT
-44 AFAISLYIFWT
+44 AFGISAYIFWS
-55 VIVQAYDPA
+55 VIVQTYDPA
-64 FRVAWDFTWIDL
+64 FRIAWDFTWIDL
-76 GKVPGI
+76 GNVPGV
-82 GPLQIKMGIVIDNLT
+82 GPLEIRMGVVIDNLT
-97 AIMLAMVTL
+97 SIMLAMVTL

-142 VLSDNFFSIYIFW
+142 VLSDNLFSIYIFW

-205 TFSFAEIN
+205 TFSFEQIYA
-213 VNLAAGKF
+213 NLAAGKF
-221 AMSNA
+221 ALSNG
-226 WLTAAGLLLFMG
+226 WLTAAGILLFMG

-243 AQFPLHIWL
+243 AQFPLHVWL

-284 LLTPDAL
+284 MLTPDAL
-291 HVIAFIGAFTA
+291 HVIAFIGACTA

-338 YSAAL
+338 YSASL

-365 AMHHEQDMRWMGG
+365 AMHHEQDMRWMGA
-378 LRKHMPW
+378 LWKKMPW

-410 AILAGAIGFAN
+410 AILAGAIGFAKV
-421 AEGGG
+421 EGGG
-426 VYYLIPVLGFFSA
+426 IYYLIPALGFFSA

-461 LKPADDLHSAHHAH
+461 LKPADNHHQAHHAH
-475 AAHDA
+475 DSHDTHGDA
-480 HNDLHH
+480 HHG
-486 AAHEVHEVSWNMR
+486 AHEVHEVAWNMR
-499 APLVILAALSVFFVY
+499 APLVILAALSVFAVY
-514 SPNPLDGAQ
+514 SPDPLDGAK
-523 GWFMKMIK
+523 GWFMKMIP
-531 TPATVVGSY
+531 TPATVVGE
-540 QSAVGSEK
+540 AN
-548 LAVGSGQSA
+548 
-557 VEHQQS
+557 
-563 AVGSQQP
+563 
-570 STKTEHSA
+570 
-578 LSTQHS
+578 
-584 ALGTDHSALEPQK
+584 PQK
-597 SAVGSQQPATKTE
+597 GALLSGSVAPHLAGVQRTTEVDALVAAEQVAPVAVAHGEAKGGHLYSDP
-610 HSALS
+610 
-615 TQHSALI
+615 
-622 NDRQAEI
+622 RQAEI
-629 AHASHAAHYPAI
+629 VHAGHAAHYTAI

-648 ILGISLAGVVYV
+648 ALGICMAFVVYV
-660 FKIIDPDKT
+660 FKIIDPEKT
-669 ADAIRPLYL
+669 ARLIRPLYL
-678 FSLNKWYWDEIYQAT
+678 FSLNKWYWDEIYEAT
-693 FIRASLLLAK
+693 FIKGSMVLAR
-703 MLYWFDRNIIDGIVN
+703 MLSWFDTNVVDGIVN
-718 GSALFV
+718 GVATLVRKFAFV
-724 RNIAFANNSFDKYV
+724 NDGFDRHV
-738 VDGLVNFTAFSVNT
+738 VDGMVNFTAFTVNT
-752 TGAVLRKLQTGKVQ
+752 TGAVLKKLQTGKVQ
-766 TYVVMLLAVV
+766 TYVVMLMLVL

-786 LIY
+786 MIY

>member
-36 VGVGILGT
+36 VGVGILGS
-44 AFAISLYIFWT
+44 AFALSAYIFWT
-55 VIVQAYDPA
+55 VIVQTYDPA
-64 FRVAWDFTWIDL
+64 FKVAWDFTWIDL

-82 GPLQIKMGIVIDNLT
+82 GPLQIRMGIVIDNLT

-142 VLSDNFFSIYIFW
+142 VLSDNLFSIYIFW

-205 TFSFAEIN
+205 TFSFTEIYA
-213 VNLAAGKF
+213 NLAAGKF
-221 AMSNA
+221 TMSNA

-421 AEGGG
+421 VEGGG
-426 VYYLIPVLGFFSA
+426 VYYLIPLLGFFSA

-461 LKPADDLHSAHHAH
+461 MKPADDHHGHDAH
-475 AAHDA
+475 AAHGAHDA
-480 HNDLHH
+480 HGEDHG
-486 AAHEVHEVSWNMR
+486 AHEVHEVSWNMR

-531 TPATVVGSY
+531 TPTTVVGSY

-548 LAVGSGQSA
+548 SAVSSQQLAVG
-557 VEHQQS
+557 
-563 AVGSQQP
+563 
-570 STKTEHSA
+570 
-578 LSTQHS
+578 TQLPTANS
-584 ALGTDHSALEPQK
+584 PLPT
-597 SAVGSQQPATKTE
+597 
-610 HSALS
+610 
-615 TQHSALI
+615 I
-622 NDRQAEI
+622 NERQAEI
-629 AHASHAAHYPAI
+629 AHKAHEAHFPAI

-648 ILGISLAGVVYV
+648 VLGISLAGIV
-660 FKIIDPDKT
+660 FVFRIIDPDKT
-669 ADAIRPLYL
+669 AVALRPLYL

-693 FIRASLLLAK
+693 FINGSVLLSK
-703 MLYWFDRNIIDGIVN
+703 MLSWFDTNIIDGIVN
-718 GSALFV
+718 GVALFV
-724 RNIAFANNSFDKYV
+724 KKLAFANNSFDKHV

-766 TYVVMLLAVV
+766 TYVVMLLLVV

>member
-44 AFAISLYIFWT
+44 AFALSAYIFWT
-55 VIVQAYDPA
+55 VIVQTYDPA

-76 GKVPGI
+76 GQVPGI

-128 FAFLGIFTFSMLGI
+128 YAFLGIFTFSMLGI
-142 VLSDNFFSIYIFW
+142 VLSDNLFSIYIFW

-205 TFSFAEIN
+205 TFSFTEIYA
-213 VNLAAGKF
+213 NLAAGKF
-221 AMSNA
+221 ALSNA

-284 LLTPDAL
+284 VLTPDAL
-291 HVIAFIGAFTA
+291 HVIAFIGAVTA

-410 AILAGAIGFAN
+410 AILAGAIGFAT

-461 LKPADDLHSAHHAH
+461 LKPADDHHSAHHAH
-475 AAHDA
+475 STHDT
-480 HNDLHH
+480 HNDDHH

-523 GWFMKMIK
+523 GWFMKMIQ
-531 TPATVVGSY
+531 TPPTVVGSY
-540 QSAVGSEK
+540 QSAPSSEK
-548 LAVGSGQSA
+548 LAVGS
-557 VEHQQS
+557 QQS
-563 AVGSQQP
+563 A
-570 STKTEHSA
+570 TEGENSA

-584 ALGTDHSALEPQK
+584 ALSE
-597 SAVGSQQPATKTE
+597 
-610 HSALS
+610 
-615 TQHSALI
+615 QHSALT
-622 NDRQAEI
+622 NERQAEI
-629 AHASHAAHYPAI
+629 AHASHAAHFPAI

-648 ILGISLAGVVYV
+648 LLGISLAGIVYV

-669 ADAIRPLYL
+669 AQAIRPLYL
-678 FSLNKWYWDEIYQAT
+678 FSLNKWYWDEIYDAT
-693 FIRASLLLAK
+693 FIKGSIVISK
-703 MLYWFDRNIIDGIVN
+703 MLSWFDTNIIDGIVN
-718 GSALFV
+718 GVALTV
-724 RNIAFANNSFDKYV
+724 KNIAFANNSFDKYV

>member
-44 AFAISLYIFWT
+44 AFAISAYIFWT
-55 VIVQAYDPA
+55 VIVQTYDPA
-64 FRVAWDFTWIDL
+64 FRVAWNFTWIDL
-76 GKVPGI
+76 GNVPGI
-82 GPLQIKMGIVIDNLT
+82 GPLTIKMGIVIDNLT

-142 VLSDNFFSIYIFW
+142 VLSDNLFSIYIFW

-176 DAQKKAFLANRVGD
+176 DAPKKAFLANRVGD

-205 TFSFAEIN
+205 TFSFAEIYA
-213 VNLAAGKF
+213 NLAAGKF

-421 AEGGG
+421 VEGGG
-426 VYYLIPVLGFFSA
+426 VYYIIPVLGFFSA

-461 LKPADDLHSAHHAH
+461 LKPADDHHSAHHAH
-475 AAHDA
+475 GAHDA
-480 HNDLHH
+480 HNDDHH
-486 AAHEVHEVSWNMR
+486 ADHGVHEVSWNMR

-531 TPATVVGSY
+531 TPATVVASY
-540 QSAVGSEK
+540 QSAVGS
-548 LAVGSGQSA
+548 G
-557 VEHQQS
+557 
-563 AVGSQQP
+563 
-570 STKTEHSA
+570 HSA
-578 LSTQHS
+578 LKELPS
-584 ALGTDHSALEPQK
+584 AEAAG
-597 SAVGSQQPATKTE
+597 E
-610 HSALS
+610 HASEKGEHTFA
-615 TQHSALI
+615 
-622 NDRQAEI
+622 DPRQAEL
-629 AHASHAAHYPAI
+629 AHTSHAAHYTAI

-648 ILGISLAGVVYV
+648 ILGITLAGVVFV

-669 ADAIRPLYL
+669 AETIRPLYL

-693 FIRASLLLAK
+693 FIRGSLLLSK

-718 GSALFV
+718 GAALIV
-724 RNIAFANNSFDKYV
+724 RNVAFANNSFDKYV

>member
-44 AFAISLYIFWT
+44 AFALSAYIFWT
-55 VIVQAYDPA
+55 VIVQTYDPA

-76 GKVPGI
+76 GQVPGI

-128 FAFLGIFTFSMLGI
+128 YAFLGIFTFSMLGI
-142 VLSDNFFSIYIFW
+142 VLSDNLFSIYIFW

-205 TFSFAEIN
+205 TFSFTEIYA
-213 VNLAAGKF
+213 NLAAGKF
-221 AMSNA
+221 ALSNA

-284 LLTPDAL
+284 VLTPDAL
-291 HVIAFIGAFTA
+291 HVIAFIGAVTA

-410 AILAGAIGFAN
+410 AILAGAIGFAT

-461 LKPADDLHSAHHAH
+461 LKPVDNHHSDHHAH
-475 AAHDA
+475 STHDT
-480 HNDLHH
+480 HNDDHH

-523 GWFMKMIK
+523 GWFMKMIQ
-531 TPATVVGSY
+531 TPPTVVGSY
-540 QSAVGSEK
+540 QSAPSSEK
-548 LAVGSGQSA
+548 LAVGS
-557 VEHQQS
+557 QQS
-563 AVGSQQP
+563 A
-570 STKTEHSA
+570 TEGENSA

-584 ALGTDHSALEPQK
+584 ALSE
-597 SAVGSQQPATKTE
+597 
-610 HSALS
+610 
-615 TQHSALI
+615 QHSALT
-622 NDRQAEI
+622 NERQAEI
-629 AHASHAAHYPAI
+629 AHASHAAHFPAI

-648 ILGISLAGVVYV
+648 LLGISLAGIVYV

-669 ADAIRPLYL
+669 AQAIRPLYL
-678 FSLNKWYWDEIYQAT
+678 FSLNKWYWDEIYDAT
-693 FIRASLLLAK
+693 FIKGSIVISK
-703 MLYWFDRNIIDGIVN
+703 MLSWFDTNIIDGIVN
-718 GSALFV
+718 GVALTV
-724 RNIAFANNSFDKYV
+724 KNIAFANNSFDKYV

>member
-9 IVVLLLPLL
+9 IAVLLLPLL

-25 FNRRLP
+25 FNKRLP

-36 VGVGILGT
+36 IGVGILGT
-44 AFAISLYIFWT
+44 TFALSLYIFWS
-55 VIVQAYDPA
+55 VVVQAYDPA
-64 FRVAWDFTWIDL
+64 FRVAWDFTWIDF
-76 GKVPGI
+76 GNVPGV
-82 GPLQIKMGIVIDNLT
+82 GPLEIKMGIVIDNLT

-106 ISLLVHLYSTGYM
+106 ISFLVHLYSTGYM
-119 AGDKNYGRY
+119 AGDKHYGRF
-128 FAFLGIFTFSMLGI
+128 FAYLGIFTFSMLGI
-142 VLSDNFFSIYIFW
+142 VLSDNLFAIYIFW

-168 FFEKDSAA
+168 YFEKDSAA

-205 TFSFAEIN
+205 TFSYQEIFA
-213 VNLAAGKF
+213 NLAAGKF
-221 AMSNA
+221 GMSEA
-226 WLTAAGLLLFMG
+226 WLTAAGILLFMG

-243 AQFPLHIWL
+243 AQFPLHVWL

-284 LLTPDAL
+284 LLTADAL

-310 TQNDIKRVLAYST
+310 TQHDIKRVLAYST

-378 LRKHMPW
+378 LRKNMPW

-426 VYYLIPVLGFFSA
+426 IYYLIPFLGFFSA

-461 LKPADDLHSAHHAH
+461 LKPADDHHHGHDAH
-475 AAHDA
+475 AAHGHDDHHEEA
-480 HNDLHH
+480 HG
-486 AAHEVHEVSWNMR
+486 VHEVAWNMR
-499 APLVILAALSVFFVY
+499 TPLVILAALSIFAVY
-514 SPNPLDGAQ
+514 SPDPLDGAK
-523 GWFMKMIK
+523 GWFMSMVP
-531 TPATVVGSY
+531 TPETVVGSAAGEA
-540 QSAVGSEK
+540 QPHETSSASGNAAQLLAEAIPAGTHGAETDAHSEGVASEAASEEHGSAA
-548 LAVGSGQSA
+548 AV
-557 VEHQQS
+557 H
-563 AVGSQQP
+563 
-570 STKTEHSA
+570 
-578 LSTQHS
+578 
-584 ALGTDHSALEPQK
+584 GTTHGEAHGHEFSDP
-597 SAVGSQQPATKTE
+597 
-610 HSALS
+610 
-615 TQHSALI
+615 
-622 NDRQAEI
+622 RQASI
-629 AHASHAAHYPAI
+629 AHAAHEAHNPAI
-641 YISSIMV
+641 VISSIMV
-648 ILGISLAGVVYV
+648 VLGISLALIVYV
-660 FKIIDPDKT
+660 FRIIDPDKT
-669 ADAIRPLYL
+669 AQSIRPLYL
-678 FSLNKWYWDEIYQAT
+678 FSFNKWYWDEIYQAT
-693 FIRASLLLAK
+693 FIRGSLVISK
-703 MLYWFDRNIIDGIVN
+703 VFSWFDTNIIDGIVN
-718 GSALFV
+718 GVAV
-724 RNIAFANNSFDKYV
+724 VTKKVAFASGGFDKYV
-738 VDGLVNFTAFSVNT
+738 VDGTVNFTAFFVNT
-752 TGAVLRKLQTGKVQ
+752 TGGILKKLQTGKIQ
-766 TYVVMLLAVV
+766 TYVVLLMLAVI
-776 FGYFVFYFTR
+776 GYFVYYFTQ
-786 LIY
+786 LIS

>member
-36 VGVGILGT
+36 IGLGILGT
-44 AFAISLYIFWT
+44 AFGISAYIFWS

-64 FRVAWDFTWIDL
+64 FRIAWDFTWIDL
-76 GKVPGI
+76 GNVPGV
-82 GPLQIKMGIVIDNLT
+82 GPLQIKMGVVIDNLT

-142 VLSDNFFSIYIFW
+142 VLSDNLFSIYIFW

-176 DAQKKAFLANRVGD
+176 EAQKKAFLANRVGD

-205 TFSFAEIN
+205 TFSFEQIYA
-213 VNLAAGKF
+213 NLAAGNF
-221 AMSNA
+221 GLSNA
-226 WLTAAGLLLFMG
+226 WLTAAGILLFMG

-243 AQFPLHIWL
+243 AQFPLHVWL

-274 GVYFVARIFV
+274 GVYFVARIFIM
-284 LLTPDAL
+284 LTPDAL
-291 HVIAFIGAFTA
+291 HVIAFIGACTA

-402 TSGFMSKD
+402 TSGFLSKD
-410 AILAGAIGFAN
+410 AILAGAIGFAKV
-421 AEGGG
+421 EGGG
-426 VYYLIPVLGFFSA
+426 IYYLIPVLGFFSA

-456 ESRTH
+456 DSRTH
-461 LKPADDLHSAHHAH
+461 LKPADTSHQAHHAH
-475 AAHDA
+475 DTHATHADA
-480 HNDLHH
+480 HHSAH
-486 AAHEVHEVSWNMR
+486 AVHEVSWNMR
-499 APLVILAALSVFFVY
+499 APLVILAALSIYAVY
-514 SPNPLDGAQ
+514 SPDPLDGAK
-523 GWFMKMIK
+523 GWFMKMIP
-531 TPATVVGSY
+531 TPATVVG
-540 QSAVGSEK
+540 A
-548 LAVGSGQSA
+548 AN
-557 VEHQQS
+557 
-563 AVGSQQP
+563 
-570 STKTEHSA
+570 
-578 LSTQHS
+578 
-584 ALGTDHSALEPQK
+584 PQK
-597 SAVGSQQPATKTE
+597 GALLTSTAPLHLAGVVPASETAAPALAATPVAAEHAVAAGE
-610 HSALS
+610 HGEAKGGHLYS
-615 TQHSALI
+615 
-622 NDRQAEI
+622 DPRQAEI
-629 AHASHAAHYPAI
+629 VHAGHAAHYTAI

-648 ILGISLAGVVYV
+648 ALGIIMAFVVYV
-660 FKIIDPDKT
+660 FKIIDPEKT
-669 ADAIRPLYL
+669 ARLIRPLYL
-678 FSLNKWYWDEIYQAT
+678 FSLNKWYWDEIYEAT
-693 FIRASLLLAK
+693 FIKGSMVLAK
-703 MLYWFDRNIIDGIVN
+703 MLSWFDTNVVDGIVN
-718 GSALFV
+718 GVALLVKKFAFV
-724 RNIAFANNSFDKYV
+724 NDGFDRHV
-738 VDGLVNFTAFSVNT
+738 VDGMVNFTAFTVNT

-766 TYVVMLLAVV
+766 TYVVMLLIAV

-786 LIY
+786 LIRGI

>member
-44 AFAISLYIFWT
+44 AFAISLYMFWT
-55 VIVQAYDPA
+55 VIVQTYDPA
-64 FRVAWDFTWIDL
+64 FKLAWDFTWIDL
-76 GKVPGI
+76 GNVPNV
-82 GPLQIKMGIVIDNLT
+82 GPLKIKMGIVIDNLT
-97 AIMLAMVTL
+97 VIMLAMVTL

-119 AGDKNYGRY
+119 AGDKHYGRF
-128 FAFLGIFTFSMLGI
+128 FAYLGIFTFSMLGI
-142 VLSDNFFSIYIFW
+142 VLSDNLFSIYMFW

-168 FFEKDSAA
+168 FFEKQSAA
-176 DAQKKAFLANRVGD
+176 DAQKKAFLTNRVGD

-205 TFSFAEIN
+205 TFGYQEIFN
-213 VNLAAGKF
+213 NLAAGKF
-221 AMSNA
+221 TMSNA
-226 WLTAAGLLLFMG
+226 WLTAAGVLLFMG

-243 AQFPLHIWL
+243 AQIPLHIWL

-274 GVYFVARIFV
+274 GVYFVARIFA

-291 HVIAFIGAFTA
+291 HVIAFCGALTA

-343 FHLVTHA
+343 FHLLTHA

-385 TFATFTLATL
+385 TFATFTFATL

-410 AILAGAIGFAN
+410 AILASAIGFAKV
-421 AEGGG
+421 EGGG
-426 VYYLIPVLGFFSA
+426 IYYIIPVLGFFSA

-461 LKPADDLHSAHHAH
+461 LKPAEEHHGHDAH
-475 AAHDA
+475 AAHGAHHGHDDHDA
-480 HNDLHH
+480 HDEHH
-486 AAHEVHEVSWNMR
+486 GVHEVAWNMR
-499 APLVILAALSVFFVY
+499 APLVILASLSVFFVF
-514 SPNPLDGAQ
+514 SPDPLDGAK
-523 GWFMKMIK
+523 GWFMHMVQ
-531 TPATVVGSY
+531 TPQTVVGRYVSEHPKAMVTAETALMAE
-540 QSAVGSEK
+540 AV
-548 LAVGSGQSA
+548 
-557 VEHQQS
+557 
-563 AVGSQQP
+563 QP
-570 STKTEHSA
+570 EASHA
-578 LSTQHS
+578 M
-584 ALGTDHSALEPQK
+584 TDASHANAEP
-597 SAVGSQQPATKTE
+597 AHAAAGNHGEGPVFTDE
-610 HSALS
+610 
-615 TQHSALI
+615 
-622 NDRQAEI
+622 RQAEL
-629 AHASHAAHYPAI
+629 AHGSHAAHYPAI
-641 YISSIMV
+641 IISSIMV
-648 ILGISLAGVVYV
+648 VIGISMALVV
-660 FKIIDPDKT
+660 FAFRIIDPDRT
-669 ADAIRPLYL
+669 AAAIRPLYL
-678 FSLNKWYWDEIYQAT
+678 FSYNKWYWDEMYEAT
-693 FIRASLLLAK
+693 VIRFSILLSKALS
-703 MLYWFDRNIIDGIVN
+703 WFDAKIVDGIVN
-718 GSALFV
+718 GVAITT
-724 RNIAFANNSFDKYV
+724 RNFAFANGSFDKYV
-738 VDGLVNFTAFSVNT
+738 VDGLVNFTAFVVNT
-752 TGAVLRKLQTGKVQ
+752 TGGILRKFQTGKVQ
-766 TYVVMLLAVV
+766 TYVVLALLAVV
-776 FGYFVFYFTR
+776 GYFIYYFTK

>member
-9 IVVLLLPLL
+9 IIVLLLPLL

-36 VGVGILGT
+36 IGVGILGT
-44 AFAISLYIFWT
+44 AFAISVYIFWT
-55 VIVQAYDPA
+55 VIVQTYDPA

-76 GKVPGI
+76 GKVPGV
-82 GPLQIKMGIVIDNLT
+82 GPLQIKMGVVIDNLT

-106 ISLLVHLYSTGYM
+106 ISLLVHIYSTGYM

-128 FAFLGIFTFSMLGI
+128 FAYLGIFTFSMLGI
-142 VLSDNFFSIYIFW
+142 VLSDNLFSIYMFW

-176 DAQKKAFLANRVGD
+176 DAQKKAFLTNRVGD

-205 TFSFAEIN
+205 TFSFTEIYA
-213 VNLAAGKF
+213 NLAAGKF
-221 AMSNA
+221 TLSHA
-226 WLTAAGLLLFMG
+226 WLTAAGILLFMG

-284 LLTPDAL
+284 LLTADAL

-385 TFATFTLATL
+385 TFTTFTLATL

-410 AILAGAIGFAN
+410 AILAGAIGFAQ

-426 VYYLIPVLGFFSA
+426 IFYLIPVLGFFSA

-456 ESRTH
+456 ESRTY
-461 LKPADDLHSAHHAH
+461 LKPASAHHHGHDDHSAHEE
-475 AAHDA
+475 
-480 HNDLHH
+480 HH
-486 AAHEVHEVSWNMR
+486 GVHEVSWNMR
-499 APLVILAALSVFFVY
+499 APLVILAALSVFIVY
-514 SPNPLDGAQ
+514 SPDPLDGAK
-523 GWFMKMIK
+523 GWFMKMIQ
-531 TPATVVGSY
+531 TPATVVGE
-540 QSAVGSEK
+540 AVVHQNGAT
-548 LAVGSGQSA
+548 LATAGAALLPEALVSGSGHLQTAAQSGSHT
-557 VEHQQS
+557 VEK
-563 AVGSQQP
+563 VGHTFSDP
-570 STKTEHSA
+570 
-578 LSTQHS
+578 
-584 ALGTDHSALEPQK
+584 
-597 SAVGSQQPATKTE
+597 
-610 HSALS
+610 
-615 TQHSALI
+615 
-622 NDRQAEI
+622 RQAEI
-629 AHASHAAHYPAI
+629 LHATHAAHYTAI
-641 YISSIMV
+641 YISSVMV
-648 ILGISLAGVVYV
+648 VLGIGMAFIVYV
-660 FKIIDPDKT
+660 FKIIDPEKT
-669 ADAIRPLYL
+669 AISIRPLYL

-693 FIRASLLLAK
+693 FIKGSIVISKVLS
-703 MLYWFDRNIIDGIVN
+703 WFDTNVVDGIVN
-718 GSALFV
+718 GTAFLIRKF
-724 RNIAFANNSFDKYV
+724 AFANAGFDKYV
-738 VDGLVNFTAFSVNT
+738 VDGLVNFTAFVVNT
-752 TGAVLRKLQTGKVQ
+752 TGAVLRKIQTGKVQ
-766 TYVVMLLAVV
+766 TYVTMLIFVV
-776 FGYFVFYFTR
+776 FAYFVYYFTR
-786 LIY
+786 LI

>member
-36 VGVGILGT
+36 IGVGILGT
-44 AFAISLYIFWT
+44 AFGISAYIFWS
-55 VIVQAYDPA
+55 VIVQTYDPA
-64 FRVAWDFTWIDL
+64 FRIAWDFTWIDL
-76 GKVPGI
+76 GNVPGV
-82 GPLQIKMGIVIDNLT
+82 GPLQIRMGVVIDNLT
-97 AIMLAMVTL
+97 SIMLAMVTL

-142 VLSDNFFSIYIFW
+142 VLSDNLFSIYIFW

-205 TFSFAEIN
+205 TFSFEQIYA
-213 VNLAAGKF
+213 NLAAGNF
-221 AMSNA
+221 ALSNG
-226 WLTAAGLLLFMG
+226 WLTAAGILLFMG

-284 LLTPDAL
+284 MLTPDAL
-291 HVIAFIGAFTA
+291 HVIAFVGALTA

-338 YSAAL
+338 YSASL

-365 AMHHEQDMRWMGG
+365 AMHHEQDMRWMGA
-378 LRKHMPW
+378 LWKKMPW

-410 AILAGAIGFAN
+410 AILAGAIGFAEV
-421 AEGGG
+421 EGGG
-426 VYYLIPVLGFFSA
+426 IYYLIPVLGFFSA

-461 LKPADDLHSAHHAH
+461 LKPAENHHQAHHAH
-475 AAHDA
+475 DSHDA
-480 HNDLHH
+480 HGDAHH
-486 AAHEVHEVSWNMR
+486 GAHEVHEVSWNMR
-499 APLVILAALSVFFVY
+499 APLVILAALSVFAVY
-514 SPNPLDGAQ
+514 SPDPLDGAK
-523 GWFMKMIK
+523 GWFMKMIP
-531 TPATVVGSY
+531 TPATVVGE
-540 QSAVGSEK
+540 AN
-548 LAVGSGQSA
+548 
-557 VEHQQS
+557 
-563 AVGSQQP
+563 
-570 STKTEHSA
+570 
-578 LSTQHS
+578 
-584 ALGTDHSALEPQK
+584 PQK
-597 SAVGSQQPATKTE
+597 GALLSGSVAPHLAGAVRTTEVEAPVVAEHAAPAAGHGEAKGG
-610 HSALS
+610 HVYS
-615 TQHSALI
+615 
-622 NDRQAEI
+622 DPRQAEI
-629 AHASHAAHYPAI
+629 VHAGHAAHYTAI

-648 ILGISLAGVVYV
+648 VLGICMAFVVYV
-660 FKIIDPDKT
+660 FKIIDPEKT
-669 ADAIRPLYL
+669 ARAIRPLYL
-678 FSLNKWYWDEIYQAT
+678 FSLNKWYWDEIYEAT
-693 FIRASLLLAK
+693 FIKGSMVLAR
-703 MLYWFDRNIIDGIVN
+703 MLSWFDTNVVDGIVN
-718 GSALFV
+718 GVATLVRKFAFV
-724 RNIAFANNSFDKYV
+724 NDGFDRHV
-738 VDGLVNFTAFSVNT
+738 VDGMVNFTAFTVNT
-752 TGAVLRKLQTGKVQ
+752 TGAVLKKLQTGKVQ
-766 TYVVMLLAVV
+766 TYVVMLMLVL